1 MTHKLNNYLAFFVLL
16 GLLAAPVVS
25 AQQPK
30 QQTKIKASA
39 VEVKMIP
46 SDELTLPAEFQV
58 SLYENLIYEL
68 QKSTVFQSIYRDG
81 DRNATN
87 VADLTTLECTV
98 LKLKKGNE
106 TLREVTTVAGATSM
120 TLRCEF
126 RDKDENLLWVRDI
139 TGKVRFFGS
148 SLKATYDFAKKA
160 AKLVDEDFSSSGGGR
175 S

>member
-1 MTHKLNNYLAFFVLL
+1 MTLKLRTAIGFFVLL
-16 GLLAAPVVS
+16 ALLLTALIVR
-25 AQQPK
+25 AQAQ
-30 QQTKIKASA
+30 QQTKIKTSA

-58 SLYENLIYEL
+58 SLYENLIDQL
-68 QKSTVFQSIYRDG
+68 QKRAVFPSVYRDG
-81 DRNATN
+81 DRNAGN

-126 RDKDENLLWVRDI
+126 RDKDANLLWVRDI
-139 TGKVRFFGS
+139 TGNVRFFGA

-160 AKLVDEDFSSSGGGR
+160 AKLVDEDFSPSRGGR